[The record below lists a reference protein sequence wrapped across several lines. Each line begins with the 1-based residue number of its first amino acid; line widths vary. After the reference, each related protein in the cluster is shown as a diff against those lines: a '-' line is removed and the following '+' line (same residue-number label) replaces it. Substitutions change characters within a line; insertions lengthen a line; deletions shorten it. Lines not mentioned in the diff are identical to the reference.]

1 MSTSFREIVRREVAR
16 QGLSG
21 YALAK
26 RTGDAVSM
34 RMIQAYLKGDFD
46 MAGERLAAVCN
57 ALGLELRRKVSRKR
71 RKGKV

>member
-1 MSTSFREIVRREVAR
+1 MRREVAR

-34 RMIQAYLKGDFD
+34 RMIQAYLKGEFD
-46 MAGERLAAVCN
+46 MAGERLAAVCD
-57 ALGLELRRKVSRKR
+57 ALGLELRRMARGKR
-71 RKGKV
+71 RKART